1 MSKVQLFSQDE
12 RTRGKIITLPLVG
25 DQQFETTDNSISI
38 ESDQV
43 KELLSLDF
51 GIKLIDKLVKK
62 GDEDLNT
69 NNDDPNKTMLNGLD
83 GAEIDSL
90 LIPYPVKI
98 VKSLKTR
105 QEKIDYLAKEM
116 AK

>member
-25 DQQFETTDNSISI
+25 DQQFDTADNSISI
-38 ESDQV
+38 EFNQV

-51 GIKLIDKLVKK
+51 GIKLIDKSVR
-62 GDEDLNT
+62 EDDKNLNT
-69 NNDDPNKTMLNGLD
+69 NNDDPNKIMLNGLD
-83 GAEIDSL
+83 DAEIDSFL
-90 LIPYPVKI
+90 TPYPAKI
-98 VKSLKTR
+98 IKSLKTR